1 VGTHFAPADGR
12 DGRPRAPTP
21 ADWNACAPPSA
32 PSAAAVTAAT
42 APHRMVRL
50 DVSFV
55 TSKLLG
61 YNAEPVTNGGS
72 PLLISCKAG
81 EQFRHTAHGR
91 GCAWGR
97 GACMTV
103 RRGSAVCGG
112 PRSDRS
118 MMPSSAHGGRP

>member
-55 TSKLLG
+55 TLKLQR
-61 YNAEPVTNGGS
+61 AIVNGR
-72 PLLISCKAG
+72 A
-81 EQFRHTAHGR
+81 RHEWR
-91 GCAWGR
+91 L
-97 GACMTV
+97 
-103 RRGSAVCGG
+103 AVVVDQLQGW
-112 PRSDRS
+112 
-118 MMPSSAHGGRP
+118 